1 MSYLL
6 FSLYKHV
13 NIYTGGSCAAV
24 MKTHFPT
31 GFKDEALVATI
42 LHETLKGLAYL
53 HGDNRVHRDIK
64 AGNILLG
71 ARGEV
76 KLGDFGV
83 AGIYIYISIYQPSHP
98 LSLSLSLYVCA
109 CGGLCINDY

>member
-1 MSYLL
+1 
-6 FSLYKHV
+6 
-13 NIYTGGSCAAV
+13 

-64 AGNILLG
+64 AGIILLG

-83 AGIYIYISIYQPSHP
+83 AGIYIYISINPLIHS
-98 LSLSLSLYVCA
+98 LSLSLSVCVCVWWA
-109 CGGLCINDY
+109 MY